1 MENNSK
7 KSIDSLK
14 GQEVDGTSVKG
25 GFTLIKN
32 EIDFGTYHVN
42 DLAFAKQNV
51 INHGKQ
57 QGFKWAVLVDK
68 ISGKTTKIDIP

>member
-32 EIDFGTYHVN
+32 EIDKGHYHVN
-42 DLAFAKQNV
+42 DIAIAKPNV
-51 INHGKQ
+51 ILHSKQ

-68 ISGKTTKIDIP
+68 VSGKTQTIDIP